1 METTNIRALNLG
13 DLGLLYYC
21 IVASIAVIDAED
33 DGGGNHRDLIK
44 LLKEEQTIVKGAI
57 LEMEKR

>member
-33 DGGGNHRDLIK
+33 DGGNHRDLIK